1 MKLVIVESP
10 AKAQT
15 INKYLGND
23 YKVIASVG
31 HIRDLPS
38 KDGAVKPDE
47 NFKMSWEMNK
57 DKDKVVKEI
66 IGALKSAD
74 SLILATDPDREG
86 EAISWHLKE
95 ILDHK
100 KTTTGKP
107 VERVVFNEIT
117 KSAVLEAMKKPRGIN
132 SELVEAYLARR
143 ALDHLIGFSI
153 SPILWRKLPGSRSAG
168 RVQSVALK
176 LICERE
182 IEIEKFNIEE
192 YWSISSTFSTVKDE
206 KFSSRLT
213 VLNSQKLAKMDIKNE
228 KEADLAL
235 QDIKKSKFNIS
246 KIELKRVKRNPLP
259 PFTTSTLQQEA
270 SNKLG
275 FSASRT
281 MRVAQKL
288 YEGINIGSET
298 SGLITYMRTDGVQL
312 SSQAIEELR
321 NEITSRHGEN
331 YIPPKPRVYKSKAAN
346 AQEAHEA
353 IRPTLISRDPES
365 ISEFLDSDQNKLYE
379 LIWKRTISSQMQ
391 SAELDETAAD
401 ITNQDQS
408 IIFRANGSQVIF
420 PGFYIYRDREDD
432 RLLPKLIENEKVDL
446 TDVKS
451 EQHFTQPP
459 PRYTDASLIKK
470 MEELGIGRPSTY
482 APILQVLVN
491 RNYVEKEKGRHI
503 PQERGRILTA
513 FLNNFFGK
521 YIEYDFTADL
531 EKQLDKVSDG
541 KLNYKNLL
549 KEFWDSF
556 KPHLNKMTELERDKI
571 LEALEKELAELFF
584 PSDDIKNGTPN
595 RKCPTCSNG
604 NLGLELGKYGAFIG
618 CSNYPECKFTKQIAS
633 NQDQNENNDNENF
646 IPGNDGVLGIDPAT
660 GLNVFIKKGPYGIY
674 LQLGDEK
681 KPKRTSIPKQVSAKD
696 INLEKALA
704 FLSLPRLI
712 GQHPESGQDIS
723 AGIGRY
729 GPYLKY
735 DINFISLPADETV
748 INLGLNHAVVLI
760 AENSEKLG
768 KVLGD
773 HPDGGGKI
781 FVKSGRFGPYVEH
794 NKLRATLPKDISIE
808 EINLDKAI
816 ELLIAKA
823 ARPQRSSKKTNKSKK
838 TK

>member
-38 KDGAVKPDE
+38 KDGAVKPEE

-100 KTTTGKP
+100 KTTMGKP

-117 KSAVLEAMKKPRGIN
+117 KSAVLEAMKTPRDIN

-192 YWSISSTFSTVKDE
+192 YWSISSFFSTAKKE

-213 VLNSQKLAKMDIKNE
+213 ILNSHKLAKMDIKNE

-321 NEITSRHGEN
+321 NEITNRHGEN
-331 YIPPKPRVYKSKAAN
+331 YIPQKPRVYKSKAAN

-365 ISEFLDSDQNKLYE
+365 ISQFLDSDQNKLYK

-401 ITNQDQS
+401 IANQDQT

-446 TDVKS
+446 IDLKS

-482 APILQVLVN
+482 ASILQVLVN
-491 RNYVEKEKGRHI
+491 RSYVEKEKGRHI

-549 KEFWDSF
+549 KEFWDGF
-556 KPHLNKMTELERDKI
+556 KPHLNKMSELEREKI

-595 RKCPTCSNG
+595 RQCPTCSNG
-604 NLGLELGKYGAFIG
+604 NLGLELGKYGAFLG

-633 NQDQNENNDNENF
+633 NQDENTDNENF
-646 IPGNDGVLGIDPAT
+646 IPGNDGVLGVDPAT
-660 GLNVFIKKGPYGIY
+660 GLNVLIKKGPYGIY

-681 KPKRTSIPKQVSAKD
+681 KPKRTSIPRLVSAKD

-773 HPDGGGKI
+773 HPDGSGKI

-794 NKLRATLPKDISIE
+794 NKLRATLPKDITIE

-823 ARPQRSSKKTNKSKK
+823 ARPKRSTKKTNKSKN

>member
-23 YKVIASVG
+23 YKVMASVG

-38 KDGAVKPDE
+38 KDGAVLPDE
-47 NFKMSWEMNK
+47 NFKMSWEMHK
-57 DKDKVVKEI
+57 DKEKVVKEI
-66 IGALKSAD
+66 IGELKSAE

-86 EAISWHLKE
+86 EAISWHLQE
-95 ILDHK
+95 ILNSRKMITD
-100 KTTTGKP
+100 KP

-117 KSAVLEAMKKPRGIN
+117 KNAVLHAMETPRKIN

-153 SPILWRKLPGSRSAG
+153 SPILWRKLPGSKSAG

-192 YWSISSTFSTVKDE
+192 YWSITSIFSKDD
-206 KFSSRLT
+206 KQQFTAKLS
-213 VLNSQKLAKMDIKNE
+213 VLDNKKLAKMDLKNE
-228 KEADLAL
+228 KETNLAL
-235 QDIKKSKFNIS
+235 EKIRNSSFNIT
-246 KIELKRVKRNPLP
+246 KISTKRVRRNPMP

-275 FSASRT
+275 FGASRT
-281 MRVAQKL
+281 MRIAQKL

-298 SGLITYMRTDGVQL
+298 TGLITYMRTDGVQL
-312 SSQAIEELR
+312 STQAIDELR
-321 NEITSRHGEN
+321 SEITNLHGKE
-331 YIPPKPRVYKSKAAN
+331 YIPQLPRIYKSKAAN

-353 IRPTLISRDPES
+353 IRPTAISRHPES
-365 ISEFLDSDQNKLYE
+365 MSSYLDAEQLKLYE
-379 LIWKRTISSQMQ
+379 LIWRRTISSQMQ

-401 ITNQDQS
+401 ISNENKS
-408 IIFRANGSQVIF
+408 IVFRANGSQVHF
-420 PGFYIYRDREDD
+420 PGFFIYRDRDD
-432 RLLPKLIENEKVDL
+432 DKILPHLIENENVGLEK
-446 TDVKS
+446 TDG

-482 APILQVLVN
+482 ASILQVLVN
-491 RNYVEKEKGRHI
+491 RNYVEKDRGKHI

-513 FLNNFFGK
+513 FLNNFFGQ

-531 EKQLDKVSDG
+531 EKKLDKVSDG
-541 KLNYKNLL
+541 KLNYKKLL
-549 KEFWDSF
+549 EEFWNGF
-556 KPHLNKMTELERDKI
+556 KPHLNKMSELEREKI
-571 LEALEKELAELFF
+571 LEALEKELADLFF
-584 PSDDIKNGTPN
+584 PKNEENSNAQTN

-604 NLGLELGKYGAFIG
+604 NLGLELGRYGAFIG
-618 CSNYPECKFTKQIAS
+618 CSNYPECKFTKQIAK
-633 NQDQNENNDNENF
+633 NENKEENNANETF
-646 IPGNDGVLGIDPAT
+646 IPENDGVLGIDPET
-660 GLNVFIKKGPYGIY
+660 GLKVIIKKGPYGIY
-674 LQLGDEK
+674 LQLGEEK
-681 KPKRTSIPKQVSAKD
+681 KPKRTSIPKLVEASTID
-696 INLEKALA
+696 LDKALS

-712 GQHPESGQDIS
+712 GKHPETGQDIS

-735 DINFISLPADETV
+735 DINFISIPADETV
-748 INLGLNHAVVLI
+748 INIGLNHAVVLI
-760 AENSEKLG
+760 GENSQKLG

-773 HPDGGGKI
+773 HPDGNGK
-781 FVKSGRFGPYVEH
+781 VLAKSGRFGPYVEY
-794 NKLRATLPKDISIE
+794 NKIRATLPKSISLE
-808 EINLDKAI
+808 EIDLDKAI
-816 ELLIAKA
+816 ELIVAKA
-823 ARPQRSSKKTNKSKK
+823 AKPQRSKKKQTKK
-838 TK
+838 K

>member
-38 KDGAVKPDE
+38 KDGAVKPEE

-100 KTTTGKP
+100 KTTMGKP

-117 KSAVLEAMKKPRGIN
+117 KSAVLEAMKTPRDIN

-192 YWSISSTFSTVKDE
+192 YWSISSIFSTVKEE

-213 VLNSQKLAKMDIKNE
+213 ILNSHKLAKMDIKNE

-312 SSQAIEELR
+312 SFQAIEELR
-321 NEITSRHGEN
+321 NEITNRHGEN
-331 YIPPKPRVYKSKAAN
+331 YIPQKPRVYKSKAAN

-365 ISEFLDSDQNKLYE
+365 ISQFLDSDQNKLYK

-401 ITNQDQS
+401 IANQDQT

-446 TDVKS
+446 IDLKS

-482 APILQVLVN
+482 ASILQVLVN
-491 RNYVEKEKGRHI
+491 RSYVEKEKGRHI

-549 KEFWDSF
+549 KEFWDGF
-556 KPHLNKMTELERDKI
+556 KPHLNKMSELEREKI

-595 RKCPTCSNG
+595 RQCPTCSNG
-604 NLGLELGKYGAFIG
+604 NLGLELGKYGAFLG

-633 NQDQNENNDNENF
+633 NQDENNDNENF

-660 GLNVFIKKGPYGIY
+660 GLNVLIKKGPYGIY

-681 KPKRTSIPKQVSAKD
+681 KPKRTSIPRLVSAKD

-773 HPDGGGKI
+773 HPDGSGKI

-794 NKLRATLPKDISIE
+794 NKLRATLPKDITIE

-823 ARPQRSSKKTNKSKK
+823 ARPKRSTKKTSKSKN

>member
-38 KDGAVKPDE
+38 KDGAVKPEE

-100 KTTTGKP
+100 KTTMGKP

-117 KSAVLEAMKKPRGIN
+117 KSAVLEAMKTPRDIN

-153 SPILWRKLPGSRSAG
+153 SPILWRKLPGSKSAG

-192 YWSISSTFSTVKDE
+192 YWSISSIFSTAKEE

-213 VLNSQKLAKMDIKNE
+213 ILNSHKLAKMDIKNE

-235 QDIKKSKFNIS
+235 EDIKKSKFNIS

-321 NEITSRHGEN
+321 NEITNRHGEN
-331 YIPPKPRVYKSKAAN
+331 YTPQKPRVYKSKAAN

-365 ISEFLDSDQNKLYE
+365 ISQFLDSDQNKLYK

-401 ITNQDQS
+401 IANQDQT

-446 TDVKS
+446 IDLKS

-482 APILQVLVN
+482 ASILQVLVN
-491 RNYVEKEKGRHI
+491 RSYVEKEKGRHI

-549 KEFWDSF
+549 KEFWDGF
-556 KPHLNKMTELERDKI
+556 KPHLNKMSELEREKI

-584 PSDDIKNGTPN
+584 PSDDIKNGIPN
-595 RKCPTCSNG
+595 RQCPTCSNG
-604 NLGLELGKYGAFIG
+604 NLGLELGKYGAFLG

-633 NQDQNENNDNENF
+633 NQDENNDNENF
-646 IPGNDGVLGIDPAT
+646 IPGNDGVLGVDPTT
-660 GLNVFIKKGPYGIY
+660 GLSVLIKKGPYGIY

-681 KPKRTSIPKQVSAKD
+681 KPKRTSIPRLVSAKD

-773 HPDGGGKI
+773 HPDGSGKI

-794 NKLRATLPKDISIE
+794 NKLRATLPKDITIE
-808 EINLDKAI
+808 EINLEKAI

-823 ARPQRSSKKTNKSKK
+823 ARPMRSTKKTNKSKN

>member
-38 KDGAVKPDE
+38 KDGAVKPEE

-100 KTTTGKP
+100 KTTMGKP

-117 KSAVLEAMKKPRGIN
+117 KSAVLEAMKTPRDIN

-192 YWSISSTFSTVKDE
+192 YWSISSIFSTAKEE

-213 VLNSQKLAKMDIKNE
+213 ILNSHKLAKMDIKNE

-235 QDIKKSKFNIS
+235 EDIKKSKFNIS

-321 NEITSRHGEN
+321 NEITNRHGEN
-331 YIPPKPRVYKSKAAN
+331 YIPQKPRVYKSKAAN

-365 ISEFLDSDQNKLYE
+365 ISQFLDSDQNKLYK

-401 ITNQDQS
+401 IANQDQT

-446 TDVKS
+446 IDLKS

-482 APILQVLVN
+482 ASILQVLVN
-491 RNYVEKEKGRHI
+491 RSYVEKEKGRHI

-549 KEFWDSF
+549 KEFWDGF
-556 KPHLNKMTELERDKI
+556 KPHLNKMSELEREKI

-595 RKCPTCSNG
+595 RQCPTCSNG
-604 NLGLELGKYGAFIG
+604 NLGLELGKYGAFLG

-633 NQDQNENNDNENF
+633 NQDENNDNENF

-660 GLNVFIKKGPYGIY
+660 GLNVLIKKGPYGIY

-681 KPKRTSIPKQVSAKD
+681 KPKRTSIPRLVSAKD

-773 HPDGGGKI
+773 HPDGSGKI

-794 NKLRATLPKDISIE
+794 NKLRATLPKDITIE

-823 ARPQRSSKKTNKSKK
+823 ARPKRSTKKTNKSKN

>member
-38 KDGAVKPDE
+38 KDGAVKPEE

-100 KTTTGKP
+100 KTTMGKP

-117 KSAVLEAMKKPRGIN
+117 KSAVLEAMKTPRDIN

-192 YWSISSTFSTVKDE
+192 YWSISSIFSTVKEE

-213 VLNSQKLAKMDIKNE
+213 ILNSHKLAKMDIKNE

-321 NEITSRHGEN
+321 NEITNRHGEN
-331 YIPPKPRVYKSKAAN
+331 YIPQKPRVYKSKAAN

-365 ISEFLDSDQNKLYE
+365 ISQFLDSDQNKLYK

-401 ITNQDQS
+401 IANQDQT

-446 TDVKS
+446 IDLKS

-482 APILQVLVN
+482 ASILQVLVN
-491 RNYVEKEKGRHI
+491 RSYVEKEKGRHI

-549 KEFWDSF
+549 KEFWDGF
-556 KPHLNKMTELERDKI
+556 KPHLNKMSELEREKI

-595 RKCPTCSNG
+595 RQCPTCSNG
-604 NLGLELGKYGAFIG
+604 NLGLELGKYGAFLG

-633 NQDQNENNDNENF
+633 NQDENNDNENF
-646 IPGNDGVLGIDPAT
+646 IPGNDGVLGADPAT
-660 GLNVFIKKGPYGIY
+660 GLNVLIKKGPYGIY

-681 KPKRTSIPKQVSAKD
+681 KPKRTSIPRLVSAKD

-773 HPDGGGKI
+773 HPDGSGKI

-794 NKLRATLPKDISIE
+794 NKLRATLPKDITIE

-823 ARPQRSSKKTNKSKK
+823 ARPKRSTKKTNKSKN

>member
-38 KDGAVKPDE
+38 KDGAVKPEE

-100 KTTTGKP
+100 KTTMGKP
-107 VERVVFNEIT
+107 VERVIFNEIT
-117 KSAVLEAMKKPRGIN
+117 KSAVLEAMKTPRDIN
-132 SELVEAYLARR
+132 SELVDAYLARR

-192 YWSISSTFSTVKDE
+192 YWSISSIFSTVKEE

-213 VLNSQKLAKMDIKNE
+213 ILNSHKLAKMDIKNE

-312 SSQAIEELR
+312 SSQAIEEIR
-321 NEITSRHGEN
+321 NEITNRHGEN
-331 YIPPKPRVYKSKAAN
+331 YIPQKPRVYKSKAAN

-365 ISEFLDSDQNKLYE
+365 ISQFLDSDQNKLYK

-401 ITNQDQS
+401 IANQDQT

-446 TDVKS
+446 IDLKS

-482 APILQVLVN
+482 ASILQVLVN
-491 RNYVEKEKGRHI
+491 RSYVEKEKGRHI

-549 KEFWDSF
+549 KEFWNGF
-556 KPHLNKMTELERDKI
+556 KPHLNKMSELEREKI

-595 RKCPTCSNG
+595 RQCPTCSNG
-604 NLGLELGKYGAFIG
+604 NLGLELGKYGAFLG

-633 NQDQNENNDNENF
+633 NQDENNDNENF
-646 IPGNDGVLGIDPAT
+646 IPGNDGVLGVDPTT
-660 GLNVFIKKGPYGIY
+660 GLSVLIKKGPYGIY

-681 KPKRTSIPKQVSAKD
+681 KPKRTSIPRLVSAKD

-760 AENSEKLG
+760 AENIEKLG

-773 HPDGGGKI
+773 HPDGSGKI

-794 NKLRATLPKDISIE
+794 NKLRATLPKDITIE

-823 ARPQRSSKKTNKSKK
+823 ARPKRSTKKTSKSKN

>member
-38 KDGAVKPDE
+38 KDGAVKPEE

-100 KTTTGKP
+100 KTTMGKP

-117 KSAVLEAMKKPRGIN
+117 KSAVLEAMKTPRDIN

-153 SPILWRKLPGSRSAG
+153 SPILWRKLPGSKSAG

-192 YWSISSTFSTVKDE
+192 YWSISSIFSTAKEE

-213 VLNSQKLAKMDIKNE
+213 ILNSHKLAKMDIKNE

-321 NEITSRHGEN
+321 NEITNRHGEN
-331 YIPPKPRVYKSKAAN
+331 YIPQKPRVYKSKAAN

-365 ISEFLDSDQNKLYE
+365 ISQFLDSDQNKLYK

-401 ITNQDQS
+401 IANQDQT

-446 TDVKS
+446 IDLKS

-482 APILQVLVN
+482 ASILQVLVN
-491 RNYVEKEKGRHI
+491 RSYVEKEKGRHI

-549 KEFWDSF
+549 KEFWNGF
-556 KPHLNKMTELERDKI
+556 KPHLNKMSELEREKI

-595 RKCPTCSNG
+595 RQCPTCSNG
-604 NLGLELGKYGAFIG
+604 NLGLELGKYGAFLG

-633 NQDQNENNDNENF
+633 NQDENNDNENF

-660 GLNVFIKKGPYGIY
+660 GLNVLIKKGPYGIY

-681 KPKRTSIPKQVSAKD
+681 KPKRTSIPRLVSAKD

-773 HPDGGGKI
+773 HPDGSGKI

-794 NKLRATLPKDISIE
+794 NKLRATLPKDITIE

-823 ARPQRSSKKTNKSKK
+823 ARPKRSTKKTNKSKN

>member
-38 KDGAVKPDE
+38 KDGAVKPEE

-100 KTTTGKP
+100 KTTMGKP

-117 KSAVLEAMKKPRGIN
+117 KSAVLEAMKTPRDIN

-192 YWSISSTFSTVKDE
+192 YWSISSIFSTAKEE

-213 VLNSQKLAKMDIKNE
+213 ILNSHKLAKMDIKNE

-235 QDIKKSKFNIS
+235 EDIKKSKFNIS

-321 NEITSRHGEN
+321 NEITNRHGEN
-331 YIPPKPRVYKSKAAN
+331 YIPQKPRVYKSKAAN

-365 ISEFLDSDQNKLYE
+365 ISQFLDSDQNKLYK

-401 ITNQDQS
+401 IANQDQT

-446 TDVKS
+446 IDLKS

-482 APILQVLVN
+482 ASILQVLVN
-491 RNYVEKEKGRHI
+491 RSYVEKEKGRHI

-549 KEFWDSF
+549 KEFWDGF
-556 KPHLNKMTELERDKI
+556 KPHLNKMSELEREKI

-595 RKCPTCSNG
+595 RQCPTCSNG
-604 NLGLELGKYGAFIG
+604 NLGLELGKYGAFLG

-633 NQDQNENNDNENF
+633 NQDENNDNENF

-660 GLNVFIKKGPYGIY
+660 GLNVLIKKGPYGIY

-681 KPKRTSIPKQVSAKD
+681 KPKRTSIPRLVSAKD

-773 HPDGGGKI
+773 HPDGSGKI

-794 NKLRATLPKDISIE
+794 NKLRATLPKDITIE

-823 ARPQRSSKKTNKSKK
+823 ARPKRSTKKTSKSKN